1 MMSEQ
6 AADERT
12 EPVEGT
18 ERVRD
23 YICRCEEIPRS
34 AVREAIREGNVTLN
48 DVKRR
53 TRAGMGVC
61 QGIFCLRAIGMMIE
75 AESGVAAESLE
86 PMTARPPAR
95 LVTLGSLAALDPE
108 SGTGP

>member
-1 MMSEQ
+1 MPEPM
-6 AADERT
+6 ADERI
-12 EPVEGT
+12 EYMSGA
-18 ERVRD
+18 ERLRD

-61 QGIFCLRAIGMMIE
+61 QGIYCLRSVAMMIE
-75 AESGVAAESLE
+75 EEANVPIDALE
-86 PMTARPPAR
+86 PMTSRPPAR
-95 LVTLGSLAALDPE
+95 LVTLGSLAALNPE
-108 SGTGP
+108 T